1 MTPNFF
7 LRKEKMKNFKLRL
20 LLLFFWISKFYSP
33 LRIKSMKL
41 MLNHAPKEVIERFMQ
56 KVFLK
61 DKKAYSVLH
70 NYLRYLGRR

>member
-1 MTPNFF
+1 
-7 LRKEKMKNFKLRL
+7 MKNFKLRL

-41 MLNHAPKEVIERFMQ
+41 MLKHAPKEVIARFMQ

-61 DKKAYSVLH
+61 DKEAYSVLH
-70 NYLRYLGRR
+70 DYLRYLGRR